1 MYGLEVLESQ
11 DVIAERY
18 RFQSHPVRK
27 QNLTQVIQRVFPGGS
42 DDKEFA
48 AVQETQV

>member
-1 MYGLEVLESQ
+1 MLGLEVLESQ

-27 QNLTQVIQRVFPGGS
+27 QNLTQVIQWVFPGGS